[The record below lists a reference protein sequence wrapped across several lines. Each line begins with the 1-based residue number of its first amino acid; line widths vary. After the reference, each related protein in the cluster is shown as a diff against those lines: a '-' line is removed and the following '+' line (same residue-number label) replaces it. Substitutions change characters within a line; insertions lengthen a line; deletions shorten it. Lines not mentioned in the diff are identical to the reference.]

1 MHLAVAVIL
10 PLLITVGSALLSFYI
25 VRERSLVALARERE
39 QLAELRAD
47 AVKSHPMFEAPVK
60 ADEQEGQRRV
70 VDEWSP
76 DSLVEEGHL
85 ASETDSGVAA
95 NGSFL
100 RVLRRVKQSR
110 TIGEERRDVQAIERG
125 TPADSRKITTD
136 THARYDFH
144 ATETTRSVREEK
156 PHLSRLIEELTAS
169 TSIVREEKIVEE
181 TSITSQPREAQKVE
195 LRTNPLSELRT
206 NPLSELM
213 AANAGSQDHRN
224 TDRLSGSIDEL
235 NWTESESYTESIY
248 RLTTSAAE
256 LQDSQSHSQ
265 EEGTQMLK
273 PMTQGPTQTPS
284 RPSEDQRLTHKMTAT
299 VTEWNANANEPAQE
313 SNRTALSSVDEIYVK
328 SNFKPTTTTADWHIL
343 KVADMLNSEH
353 LRGLSAAAKH
363 SALLMALE
371 AAGVAVD
378 DVLQDAVQRQRVLNE
393 YEQAQQARLQ
403 QLEAVKLR
411 ESERLT
417 AEMEA
422 IRSQYQA
429 RIAIVVEDLERERAA
444 IREWQAKKEQE
455 QRRIAD
461 AASCVSYASSESNVR
476 ILMDSNLNG
485 RLRESA

>member
-25 VRERSLVALARERE
+25 VRERTLVALARERE

-47 AVKSHPMFEAPVK
+47 AVKSNAMFEAPVK
-60 ADEQEGQRRV
+60 ADESEGQPKAADEWPLHSI
-70 VDEWSP
+70 VDERNQP
-76 DSLVEEGHL
+76 I
-85 ASETDSGVAA
+85 ETDSDLSA
-95 NGSFL
+95 NGSFM

-110 TIGEERRDVQAIERG
+110 TIGEERRDVQPVERA
-125 TPADSRKITTD
+125 TPADTRKITTD

-156 PHLSRLIEELTAS
+156 PNLSRLIEELTAS

-181 TSITSQPREAQKVE
+181 TSITSTSHQRDAQAHE
-195 LRTNPLSELRT
+195 IRPNPLSELRT
-206 NPLSELM
+206 
-213 AANAGSQDHRN
+213 ANAGAQDHRN
-224 TDRLSGSIDEL
+224 ADRLSGPIDEL

-256 LQDSQSHSQ
+256 IQDSQSHSQ
-265 EEGTQMLK
+265 EEGIQMLK

-313 SNRTALSSVDEIYVK
+313 STRAALASVDEIYVK

-429 RIAIVVEDLERERAA
+429 RIAIVVEDLERERTA

-476 ILMDSNLNG
+476 ILMDSNLSG